1 MSGNSRPVESN
12 QTGPHENL
20 QQTVLKHLN
29 KPYQQPFRPFSE
41 DLFHRADALYKNSN
55 YDLIL
60 DSGCG
65 TGESTFN
72 LAQKHPKHLLI
83 GIDKSLNRL
92 QRSGLKDD
100 LFIKN
105 NVILIRADLVD
116 FWRLA
121 EKANWR
127 LAKHYLLYPNPWP
140 KKQQLTRRWH
150 GHAVFPSLI
159 KLGGLLE
166 LRTNWKIYADEFV
179 LALETSGQSLNS
191 TETLIASEALSPF
204 EKKYG
209 QSGHDLYRLQIQLK

>member
-1 MSGNSRPVESN
+1 MSGNSSPVVSN
-12 QTGPHENL
+12 QTGPHEKL
-20 QQTVLKHLN
+20 QETVLKHLN

-41 DLFHRADALYKNSN
+41 DIFQRVDALYKKTN

-72 LAQKHPKHLLI
+72 LAKKYPKHLLI
-83 GIDKSLNRL
+83 GIDKSFNRL
-92 QRSGLKDD
+92 QRSGLEDD
-100 LFIKN
+100 LLIKN
-105 NVILIRADLVD
+105 NVILIRSDLVD

-150 GHAVFPSLI
+150 GHAVFPTLL
-159 KLGGLLE
+159 KLGG
-166 LRTNWKIYADEFV
+166 
-179 LALETSGQSLNS
+179 
-191 TETLIASEALSPF
+191 
-204 EKKYG
+204 
-209 QSGHDLYRLQIQLK
+209 